1 MILLLITVIALLG
14 WGVKLINVDL
24 KKLEL
29 EIFELEKSNKE
40 LIEANIKLTQKINK
54 KLKNNEINP
63 N

>member
-40 LIEANIKLTQKINK
+40 LLEVNYKLKKKLDKNIKH
-54 KLKNNEINP
+54 
-63 N
+63 

>member
-40 LIEANIKLTQKINK
+40 LLEVNYKLTKKLDKNIKH
-54 KLKNNEINP
+54 
-63 N
+63 